1 MPSSPKSVQEWIASS
16 HLYEE
21 NLFFYFLI
29 NLVWYFIGVV
39 TLGFKV
45 SGLNTTSNLLLNFMW
60 CVCLWAAVCF
70 PDFWYRLILGEDA
83 YLFREEEKFQDILD
97 VIQDEES
104 REEAAAY
111 LEESSS
117 RLMRRS
123 EILALGFLFMV
134 LLFDVFYCTAWVKN
148 LALVWQPDWVTACI
162 NWVKSNLALPP
173 IYQKWDLF
181 TLDYASDYSGTG
193 RMLTEKFG
201 DEFQFIQTPFSN
213 TLFFYHFIRCV
224 LFVPIVAALSYVL
237 WQPMQL
243 MGNSDKDP
251 ANIRS
256 IMGFIRTC
264 AWSIVMGF
272 FLVLASLTLITDIT
286 RFAEYILFAKGI
298 GVITVMY
305 FFIALP
311 VRFFAGWLVFFKRV
325 ILKLIVD

>member
-1 MPSSPKSVQEWIASS
+1 M
-16 HLYEE
+16 
-21 NLFFYFLI
+21 
-29 NLVWYFIGVV
+29 
-39 TLGFKV
+39 
-45 SGLNTTSNLLLNFMW
+45 
-60 CVCLWAAVCF
+60 
-70 PDFWYRLILGEDA
+70 
-83 YLFREEEKFQDILD
+83 
-97 VIQDEES
+97 
-104 REEAAAY
+104 
-111 LEESSS
+111 EESSS

-162 NWVKSNLALPP
+162 DWVKSHLNMPP
-173 IYQKWDLF
+173 INEGWDLF
-181 TLDYASDYSGTG
+181 YLDFGDSKTDRILKA
-193 RMLTEKFG
+193 KFG

-251 ANIRS
+251 ANIHS
-256 IMGFIRTC
+256 IMGFIRAC

-272 FLVLASLTLITDIT
+272 FLVLLSYFLISDVTIFVEYVSSMRDI
-286 RFAEYILFAKGI
+286 GI
-298 GVITVMY
+298 IIGFY

-325 ILKLIVD
+325 ILKLIFR

>member
-1 MPSSPKSVQEWIASS
+1 MPSSPKSVQDWIASS

-29 NLVWYFIGVV
+29 NLVWYFIGIA
-39 TLGFKV
+39 TLGFKI
-45 SGLNTTSNLLLNFMW
+45 SGLNATSNLLLNFLW
-60 CVCLWAAVCF
+60 CVCLWAAVSF
-70 PDFWYRLILGEDA
+70 PDFWYWLIWGEDA

-97 VIQDEES
+97 AIQDGGS
-104 REEAAAY
+104 REEAAVY

-134 LLFDVFYCTAWVKN
+134 LLFDAFYCKAWMKN

-162 NWVKSNLALPP
+162 DWVKSHLNMPP
-173 IYQKWDLF
+173 INEGWDLF
-181 TLDYASDYSGTG
+181 YLDFGDSKTDRILKA
-193 RMLTEKFG
+193 KFG

-251 ANIRS
+251 TNIRS
-256 IMGFIRTC
+256 IMGFIRAC

-298 GVITVMY
+298 GVITFMY

-325 ILKLIVD
+325 TLKLLGR